1 MGTLPMSV
9 TVDCIQGILSA
20 VPEPDLF
27 IQAIQALER
36 GFGAEAAALLVRA
49 LRQPGLNRD
58 RQVQIRCALAEAWL
72 LQDDVRQ
79 ATEALGAPP
88 QGRERMDPARLSDLW
103 RVHGRLA
110 VAGGE
115 PSRGIAFLTK
125 ALKQAERGHDSRAI
139 GLAHYELGLCYRQ
152 VGDMAIVREHIT
164 SAASALHAAG
174 DRRHLAMVHSLSGV
188 SLAQEGRLDEALAAL
203 RQAERLAVIVEA
215 ADVLATVCGNQA
227 NVALIQHRHEQ
238 ALSLAE
244 RSVELQEHSGTPHG
258 LGVALASL
266 GQICVRVGNLTRAEE
281 ALNRALDV
289 RSPLHFMRETR
300 GAVFDTLAQ
309 IHLIRGEH
317 DQASRCLQKAR
328 DAYGETLASR
338 WYQWSVRALD
348 ARVAL
353 RRGDAETAL
362 AASGEVAASGDA
374 PVLYALQAELISIEA
389 LLALNRADDAQQRLD
404 KVSAR
409 VQPGAMTGTW
419 GEFLRLRGR
428 LHAAA
433 GRATEAYHDFG
444 QSVSVFD
451 LLGEGY
457 QTGLSYLEL
466 GRLAAAAG
474 ARSRANR
481 FLTAA
486 AAVFEGLG
494 AASDLA
500 DARAALNHVP
510 STAAVAYLG
519 VQMDGD
525 DALVRR
531 IVDASAMPT
540 LLAREGATALV
551 EACDGQASALFVQ
564 GADGQIHIL
573 SAAGCDMDSA
583 RALAAA
589 ALRSTSRP
597 GILVLEAIGRA
608 TEGARFAVLSSAR
621 AVTPS
626 TLQRFRTLCAVLRQ
640 GFDLCLARERPL
652 EGTPGALE
660 RQLEPLLPGF
670 VCASAAMQRVA
681 DQIQRMQGNDLTVLI
696 TGESGTGK
704 DLVARA
710 IHAGSPRR
718 DNMFLP
724 YNCTSATRELADSQL
739 FGHRRGSFTGAV
751 ADQPGVLRTAVG
763 GTLFLDEVGDLP
775 LDVQPKLLRFL
786 EQGEVMPVGDTRP
799 QRVDVRVVAA
809 TNVDLESR
817 VSEGRFREDLFYR
830 LSVIRMH
837 VPPLRERREE
847 IPHLSTFFLREACE
861 RLGKP
866 GVRLHAETLDL
877 FHTFPWPGNVR
888 QLRNEVQRAVAMAP
902 PAGLITPELL
912 SAAFG
917 TQGLHVDP
925 TSRSRHRH
933 PTLAAAVEK
942 IEREMIQ
949 SALERAAGNISE
961 SARLLG
967 LTRRGL
973 YLKMDRLGVGA
984 ARSPDS
990 TQAFERR
997 TNGART
1003 LRRQDI

>member
-1 MGTLPMSV
+1 MPAT
-9 TVDCIQGILSA
+9 DFYAQA
-20 VPEPDLF
+20 V
-27 IQAIQALER
+27 QALER
-36 GFGAEAAALLVRA
+36 GIGADATSLLMRA
-49 LRQPGLNRD
+49 LRQPGLSRD
-58 RQVQIRCALAEAWL
+58 EQVQIRCALAEAWL

-79 ATEALGAPP
+79 ATEALGGPP
-88 QGRERMDPARLSDLW
+88 EGRERLDPARLSDLW
-103 RVHGRLA
+103 RMHGRLA
-110 VAGGE
+110 VARGE

-125 ALKQAERGHDSRAI
+125 ALKQAERAHESRAI

-164 SAASALHAAG
+164 KAASALHAAG

-188 SLAQEGRLDEALAAL
+188 TLAQEGRLDEAIAAL

-215 ADVLATVCGNQA
+215 GDVLATVCGNQA
-227 NVALIQHRHEQ
+227 NVALMQHRHEQ
-238 ALSLAE
+238 ALALAE
-244 RSVELQEHSGTPHG
+244 RSVDLQEQAGTPHG

-266 GQICVRVGNLTRAEE
+266 GQICVRVGNLKRAED

-289 RSPLHFMRETR
+289 RSPLHFMRETT

-317 DQASRCLQKAR
+317 EQASRCLIKAR
-328 DAYGETLASR
+328 EAYGETVASR
-338 WYQWSVRALD
+338 WYQWSVRALE

-353 RRGDAETAL
+353 RRGDASSAL
-362 AASGEVAASGDA
+362 AASTEVAGSGDVPA
-374 PVLYALQAELISIEA
+374 LYALQAELTAIES
-389 LLALNRADDAQQRLD
+389 LLALGRIDEAQDRLD
-404 KVSAR
+404 EVSAR
-409 VQPGAMTGTW
+409 VEPGAMSGLW

-433 GRATEAYHDFG
+433 GRATEAFHDLG

-457 QTGLSYLEL
+457 QSGLSYLEL
-466 GRLAAAAG
+466 GRLSAAAG

-481 FLTAA
+481 YLTGAA
-486 AAVFEGLG
+486 TIFEALG
-494 AASDLA
+494 AVPDLEG
-500 DARAALNHVP
+500 ARAALQDVP
-510 STAAVAYLG
+510 AAMTGGYVG

-531 IVDASAMPT
+531 IVDAAVTPA
-540 LLAREGATALV
+540 LLARDGATALL
-551 EACDGQASALFVQ
+551 EACDGQAAVLFVRAQ
-564 GADGQIHIL
+564 NGQIQL
-573 SAAGCDMDSA
+573 LGTAGCDGEAA
-583 RALAAA
+583 RALAAKSQRDTA
-589 ALRSTSRP
+589 GSP
-597 GILVLEAIGRA
+597 QLVAEPIGRA
-608 TEGARFAVLSSAR
+608 PGGMRFALLSSSRGLKGPA
-621 AVTPS
+621 
-626 TLQRFRTLCAVLRQ
+626 LQRFRTLCAVLHQ
-640 GFDLCLARERPL
+640 GFDLCQARDRQPDAA
-652 EGTPGALE
+652 PGALE

-718 DNMFLP
+718 TSMFLP

-739 FGHRRGSFTGAV
+739 FGHRRGSFTGAI
-751 ADQPGVLRTAVG
+751 ADQAGVLRTAVG

-786 EQGEVMPVGDTRP
+786 EQGEVLPVGDTRP

-809 TNVDLESR
+809 TNADLESR
-817 VSEGRFREDLFYR
+817 VSDGKFREDLFYR
-830 LSVIRMH
+830 LSVIRIH

-847 IPHLSTFFLREACE
+847 IPHLSTFFLRDACE

-866 GVRLHAETLDL
+866 GVRLTAETLDI
-877 FHTFPWPGNVR
+877 FDTFQWPGNVR
-888 QLRNEVQRAVAMAP
+888 QLRNEVQRAVAMAAP
-902 PAGLITPELL
+902 ESAITPELL
-912 SAAFG
+912 SPVFG
-917 TQGLHVDP
+917 LQEPLSEAGA
-925 TSRSRHRH
+925 RSRNRRT
-933 PTLAAAVEK
+933 TLAAAVEK

-949 SALERAAGNISE
+949 STLERSSGNISE
-961 SARLLG
+961 TARVLG

-973 YLKMDRLGVGA
+973 YLKMDRLGV
-984 ARSPDS
+984 
-990 TQAFERR
+990 
-997 TNGART
+997 N
-1003 LRRQDI
+1003 